1 MGKKLDAVRDKSR
14 EGGEVFRRSD
24 ELSKKAVSDVKQM
37 KHLIDSLPKEVDDE
51 IVEAAYFVS
60 AETKSEAEGYMQSE
74 VGSRVEAGKRVIDAS
89 TQAAIE
95 QVKKNEKVRAAFA
108 RMDSIGNFGR
118 NARAEGTARINQSNQ
133 EFHRVINENAEQERN
148 AEEAYRR
155 DLSDISST
163 F

>member
-1 MGKKLDAVRDKSR
+1 MGKKLEAVKDKSR
-14 EGGEVFRRSD
+14 EGGEVFRRTD

-37 KHLIDSLPKEVDDE
+37 KYLIDSLPKGVDDE
-51 IVEAAYFVS
+51 IVDAAYFVS
-60 AETKSEAEGYMQSE
+60 AETKSEAEGYMRSE
-74 VGSRVEAGKRVIDAS
+74 VSSRVEAGKRAIDAS
-89 TQAAIE
+89 TKAAEE

-118 NARAEGTARINQSNQ
+118 NARAEGNVRINQSNQ